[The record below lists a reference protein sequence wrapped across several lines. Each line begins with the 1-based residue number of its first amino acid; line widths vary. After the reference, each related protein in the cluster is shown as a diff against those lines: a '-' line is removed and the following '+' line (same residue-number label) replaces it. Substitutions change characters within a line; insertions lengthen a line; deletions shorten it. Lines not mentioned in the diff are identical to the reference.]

1 MKKFSVLRYLKQFS
15 LLILLLSVVG
25 ALAIYRYGKNQQRYT
40 ASAVIQY
47 TNSGANNGYTPD
59 GSLLNVEEIYSST
72 VVDAALKDL
81 GYETNI
87 DSIRSNCYVEEIV
100 PETKQKLIDVLL
112 DKGEEVSY
120 TPNTYKVYYVAGS
133 ETSENYAW
141 NVLDAII
148 KNYCEYYT
156 EKYVE
161 QRLQN
166 NGATALEAEEY
177 DYIESAQV
185 LEDSISEMLD
195 YLNKKGTSF
204 PYFRSITTGYT
215 YDDLVN
221 IYTYLYNYE
230 IPNLYAIILGNS
242 ETSDID
248 VLVNRLK
255 KECEDLELSITNQEE
270 QADHL
275 KNLISNYSERNKE
288 MMDYH
293 YHNASNQ
300 ESGTDY
306 ILKLVEDDRREEGN
320 KETTYD
326 SLIQEYVNLRISIRE
341 NEIEKTHNQYM
352 QSVFDTAMNTE
363 GRKTYSS
370 QDILDRIDHCLNLV
384 NTHYLD
390 VEKTGRELNRYL
402 SADYLKMVSSITV
415 NEAVNIKLYIV
426 IAVVLFAFVG
436 VVGAIL
442 LGRLIDFI
450 DYFLYVD
457 KTVGIPNRARC
468 DVFIEENAQ
477 KLLPENYGC
486 LALKMTSLNDISK
499 EYGRATGDSVLK
511 DFAMILKSF
520 GELYGFVGYNGAG
533 SFMMFFPE
541 CSAAKLDVVVEA
553 IKRQV
558 DEYNKLNEGR
568 EIRYSCGEAESDM
581 DNTFDIRGLLRLALQ
596 RMNSAVKPA

>member
-25 ALAIYRYGKNQQRYT
+25 ALAIYRYGKSQQRYT

-596 RMNSAVKPA
+596 RMNSAAKPA